1 MNTYKIL
8 GETKS
13 NFYILSVGNIITSFP
28 RIKNRIII
36 LYDTVLHNSFH
47 NNWPGFSKLQIKN
60 SHRNCPLCFEYF
72 CKYCHP
78 PQYRFII
85 FVQDDEWFN
94 ATSDDSWKETGI
106 QTKKIITKT
115 SSSLMF
121 ILMID
126 ILLRSKHVLT
136 WIW

>member
-1 MNTYKIL
+1 MIL
-8 GETKS
+8 LIRL
-13 NFYILSVGNIITSFP
+13 FNIITSFP
-28 RIKNRIII
+28 SIKNRKII

-47 NNWPGFSKLQIKN
+47 DNRPGFYELQIKN